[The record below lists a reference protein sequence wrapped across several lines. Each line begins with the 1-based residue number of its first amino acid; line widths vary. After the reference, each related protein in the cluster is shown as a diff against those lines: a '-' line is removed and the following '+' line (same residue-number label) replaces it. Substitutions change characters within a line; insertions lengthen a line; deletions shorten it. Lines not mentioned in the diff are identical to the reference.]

1 MADQKTFVI
10 ILSTGDAKT
19 MNVRIKASNYRIP
32 GGEGGS
38 YVFEADGFIVAAFTR
53 ETVLA
58 VVDETA
64 LAKAE

>member
-1 MADQKTFVI
+1 MADQKTFVV
-10 ILSTGDAKT
+10 ILRTGDDKT
-19 MNVRIKASNYRIP
+19 LRVRIKAVSFRTP

-38 YVFEADGFIVAAFTR
+38 YLFDAPGAVVAAFTR

-58 VVDETA
+58 VYDETA

>member
-1 MADQKTFVI
+1 MADQKTFVVI
-10 ILSTGDAKT
+10 ISTGDEKT
-19 MNVRIKASNYRIP
+19 MNVRIKAVPVRIP

-38 YVFEADGFIVAAFTR
+38 YVFEAPGAIVAAFTR

-58 VVDETA
+58 IVDETA